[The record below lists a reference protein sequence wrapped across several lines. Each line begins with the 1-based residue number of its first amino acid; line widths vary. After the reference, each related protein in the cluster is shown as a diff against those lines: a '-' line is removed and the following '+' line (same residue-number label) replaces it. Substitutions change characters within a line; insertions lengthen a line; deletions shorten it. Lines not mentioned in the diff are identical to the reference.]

1 MRNCKSSIRCF
12 LSLLVFATALFG
24 FGRVSKEEI
33 RHHFLILSSGDMKY
47 CEHLDKSKKRL
58 SKGGRESIE
67 VAIEYIGRQST
78 RKKMA
83 IEWIAEGVGEDAVE
97 PLTYVLTLPAEDDAA
112 FAAYL
117 LGVIGSPKAAVPLML
132 SAQSNSHKIRSASI
146 SALGNCGDTSAVP
159 LLVAALSDSS
169 PEIRRVAATSLGKI
183 GNESS
188 VKSIAKLLS
197 DRSADVRYAASYA
210 IAGIGGEEAKK
221 LLVDKL
227 KVNSLGE
234 LERYHVIETLGQ
246 LQSEDALPVL
256 FELLDDP
263 YYLNRGFACQ
273 ALGYY
278 RGNYNVANA
287 LKQSLHD
294 ASGFVRMMAEEALQS
309 IRNEQ

>member
-1 MRNCKSSIRCF
+1 MRNLRASTTA
-12 LSLLVFATALFG
+12 LLGLLVFVSAIFG
-24 FGRVSKEEI
+24 FGRMSREEI
-33 RHHFLILSSGDMKY
+33 RHQFLILSSGDLKY
-47 CEHLDKSKKRL
+47 HEQIDKSKKKL

-67 VAIEYIGRQST
+67 VAIEYIGRRSP

-97 PLTYVLTLPAEDDAA
+97 PLTYVLTRPNEEDAA

-117 LGVIGSPKAAVPLML
+117 LGVIGSPKASVPLML
-132 SAQSNSHKIRSASI
+132 SAQSNSHKVRSASI
-146 SALGNCGDTSAVP
+146 SALGNCGDTSAAP

-169 PEIRRVAATSLGKI
+169 PEIRRIAATSLGKI
-183 GNESS
+183 GNKGS

-197 DRSADVRYAASYA
+197 DPSSDVRYAASYA
-210 IAGIGGEEAKK
+210 IAGIGGEEAEIF
-221 LLVDKL
+221 LLEKL
-227 KVNSLGE
+227 KANSLGE
-234 LERYHVIETLGQ
+234 LERYHVFETLGQ
-246 LQSEDALPVL
+246 LQSEDALPIF

-263 YYLNRGFACQ
+263 YFLNRGFACQ

-278 RGNYNVANA
+278 RGNYSVANA